1 MHVCRKGRT
10 CPLTDL
16 ASTLA
21 TVSRG
26 HKKALLRIILLFMV
40 GLLAFCLLIDGAEEG
55 GSVKVVVS
63 DNRVAT
69 CYEEQTG
76 GFAGPMLV
84 RSQVLVAPDGEHRAY
99 TESLA
104 AGGVKLPSDTGGW
117 LSPECANITWLFVAN
132 SPGDKFRQVLT
143 IIPEEQTLGNAI
155 WLVDWSPNSRYL
167 LFKSFAFQWGSDAAG
182 SAPVLYDAQSGTS
195 SDPECAY
202 EAFKKWA
209 GRSCFA
215 TIEPLGFS
223 SEDKAVL
230 NVGPSYPVAPEAGE
244 ETKPEPDSCVKRPGL
259 WLYEPDT
266 GKLTKLPAGYKV
278 KHFGKFESSRPQERP
293 SVLRSPHR

>member
-1 MHVCRKGRT
+1 MHVSREGRT
-10 CPLTDL
+10 RPLTDP

-26 HKKALLRIILLFMV
+26 HKGASLGIFLLLMV
-40 GLLAFCLLIDGAEEG
+40 GLLAFYLLIHGAEEG

-63 DNRVAT
+63 NDRVAT
-69 CYEEQTG
+69 CYGEQTG

-84 RSQVLVAPDGEHRAY
+84 RSQVLVAPDGKRRAY

-104 AGGVKLPSDTGGW
+104 AGGVKLASDTGGW
-117 LSPECANITWLFVAN
+117 LSPECANITWLFIAN

-143 IIPEEQTLGNAI
+143 VVPDEQTLGNAA
-155 WLVDWSPNSRYL
+155 WLVDWSPDSRYL
-167 LFKSFAFQWGSDAAG
+167 LLKLFSFQWGSDFAG
-182 SAPVLYDAQSGTS
+182 SAPVLYDARSGTT
-195 SDPECAY
+195 SDPERAY
-202 EAFKKWA
+202 EAFRKWA
-209 GRSCFA
+209 GRNCSA

-244 ETKPEPDSCVKRPGL
+244 EKKPEPDSCVKRPGL

-266 GKLTKLPAGYKV
+266 GKLTKPPVGYKAE
-278 KHFGKFESSRPQERP
+278 HFGKFESR
-293 SVLRSPHR
+293 